1 MSNEKLVC
9 TGFYLFILHCK
20 LIIMSHF
27 TFKAKK
33 STGEIYSG
41 QKDATD
47 RYELYKL
54 IRDDGDEIVEV
65 KETSAHAGLHLKISA
80 TSLFKHVKMIEK
92 INFARNL
99 GSMLEAGLALSRAL
113 SVLERQSHN
122 KALKE
127 VLNNIMSEINKGT
140 TLSDSMAK
148 HPKVFPPIFV
158 SMVHAGEQ
166 SGSLAESL
174 KVVANQMESSYLL
187 TKRIRGAMMYP
198 AVIVSAM
205 VLIAIL
211 MFIFVIPTLMKTF
224 TELHVELPLPT
235 RIVLGISNIIQHN
248 GLLALGIILVVIFGI
263 YFWSKKDSGKKVIHA
278 AVLKIPVIG
287 NLIQEVNT
295 ARTARTM
302 SSLLQAGVGMVESVG
317 ITADV
322 VQNVHFRAVLEKA
335 GESIKKGDLMSKV
348 FSEHEDLYPVFFA
361 EMMSV
366 GEETGKTG
374 EMLIG
379 VAHYYEDDVEQ
390 KTKDMSTVIEPFLMI
405 VIGAA
410 VGFFA
415 VSMISPMYSLVN
427 AI

>member
-1 MSNEKLVC
+1 
-9 TGFYLFILHCK
+9 
-20 LIIMSHF
+20 MSHF
-27 TFKAKK
+27 IFKAKK
-33 STGEIYSG
+33 STGEIYSA

-54 IRDDGDEIVEV
+54 IRDNGEEIVEV
-65 KETSAHAGLHLKISA
+65 KETSDRKGLRINISFGAIFNRIKI
-80 TSLFKHVKMIEK
+80 IDK

-113 SVLERQSHN
+113 SVLERQSHS
-122 KALKE
+122 KALKA
-127 VLNNIMSEINKGT
+127 VLTGIMTEINKGST
-140 TLSDSMAK
+140 FSDSLGK
-148 HPKVFPPIFV
+148 YPKVFPPIFV

-166 SGSLAESL
+166 SGSLASSL
-174 KVVANQMESSYLL
+174 KVIARQMESSYLL
-187 TKRIRGAMMYP
+187 TKRIRGALMYP
-198 AVIVSAM
+198 AVIVAAM
-205 VLIAIL
+205 VIIAIL

-224 TELHVELPLPT
+224 TELNVALPLPT
-235 RIVLGISNIIQHN
+235 RIVLGISNVIQHH
-248 GLLALGIILVVIFGI
+248 GLVVILVLIALSIVI
-263 YFWSKKDSGKKVIHA
+263 YLWSKKDSGKKFIDA
-278 AVLKIPVIG
+278 IVLKIPIIG
-287 NLIQEVNT
+287 LLIQEVNT

-302 SSLLQAGVGMVESVG
+302 SSLLEAGVDVVESVN
-317 ITADV
+317 ITANV

-335 GESIKKGDLMSKV
+335 GESIKTGDLMSKV
-348 FSEHEDLYPVFFA
+348 FSEHGKLYPIFFA

-366 GEETGKTG
+366 GEETGKTS
-374 EMLIG
+374 EILIG